1 MPHSRCAVHHML
13 VRLLPL
19 RLTQAFHLE
28 HLHRSESQLFGIEL
42 QLRSH
47 LHGQRRGASAAMAA
61 ASQQL
66 DAQRAGRFLGR
77 RAGRNCQA
85 RPLGA
90 ARAKPAQCLTGHVET
105 CGRTTHRS
113 WQPSC

>member
-28 HLHRSESQLFGIEL
+28 HLHRSESQLFEIEL

-47 LHGQRRGASAAMAA
+47 LNGQRWGASEG
-61 ASQQL
+61 
-66 DAQRAGRFLGR
+66 AGRFLGR
-77 RAGRNCQA
+77 RAGRNGQA
-85 RPLGA
+85 RPLEPQKQSPRNA
-90 ARAKPAQCLTGHVET
+90 
-105 CGRTTHRS
+105 
-113 WQPSC
+113 

>member
-1 MPHSRCAVHHML
+1 MLQLECGGPLMPHSRCAVHHML

-47 LHGQRRGASAAMAA
+47 LNGQRRGASAALAA
-61 ASQQL
+61 ASSGWMP
-66 DAQRAGRFLGR
+66 RG
-77 RAGRNCQA
+77 
-85 RPLGA
+85 GA
-90 ARAKPAQCLTGHVET
+90 AA
-105 CGRTTHRS
+105 S
-113 WQPSC
+113 

>member
-1 MPHSRCAVHHML
+1 ML

-47 LHGQRRGASAAMAA
+47 LNGQRWGASEG
-61 ASQQL
+61 
-66 DAQRAGRFLGR
+66 AGRFLGR

-85 RPLGA
+85 RPLEPQKQSPRNGQQGTLKHA
-90 ARAKPAQCLTGHVET
+90 VAPLIGRDALADARAELIP
-105 CGRTTHRS
+105 R
-113 WQPSC
+113 